1 MPNNNPTSP
10 QAPEIIFSEL
20 SEQSEEY
27 VQSTIS
33 PIRDQSESPS
43 LDQFGLDTMSPIR
56 DQSESP
62 TVSYPSATSSPAT
75 VPYGSPSVFGVLNTM
90 SPVPNQDGS
99 PTFFNELTDM
109 SPVPNQDGSPT
120 FFNELTD
127 ISPVS
132 NQDGSPAILSEQGNQ
147 PTTLQ
152 FPSNPRPTRRN
163 LLEQFNDAAG
173 PENQHP
179 NRSTKPNSGE
189 QIARKKQ
196 KESKEEGGR

>member
-99 PTFFNELTDM
+99 PTFFNELTD
-109 SPVPNQDGSPT
+109 
-120 FFNELTD
+120 